1 MDKKIESWILVLKF
15 RQKME
20 SQRSAVFRVEESK
33 EVDKIL
39 DEIPTENVVNPHID
53 SIKKR
58 RSSLRRSV
66 NGGFSSTLRGND
78 FLEYLQPI
86 L

>member
-1 MDKKIESWILVLKF
+1 
-15 RQKME
+15 ME
-20 SQRSAVFRVEESK
+20 SQRSAVLRVEESK

-39 DEIPTENVVNPHID
+39 DEIPTEHVVNPHID

-66 NGGFSSTLRGND
+66 NGGFSSTLRGNVFLILATYTND
-78 FLEYLQPI
+78 FYNDFWFA
-86 L
+86 